1 MPRGELCEGDG
12 PLVLGSARAEQR
24 VLDAEHRRDAA
35 QPRGEVGE
43 LGGPSVQRV
52 HAEDLRQRG
61 GGGAEEAGGGLRRL
75 AERDDVRQ
83 RRASGRRREGRGR
96 QLA

>member
-1 MPRGELCEGDG
+1 MLETKHGG
-12 PLVLGSARAEQR
+12 
-24 VLDAEHRRDAA
+24 DAA

-61 GGGAEEAGGGLRRL
+61 GGGAEEARGGLCRL
-75 AERDDVRQ
+75 AERDDVGK
-83 RRASGRRREGRGR
+83 RRTWLGLGLGLE
-96 QLA
+96 LAF